1 MLSKQIKKQLMVWG
15 IYVLIFYVVCFAFL
29 VIHNFQVWT
38 LSPFVES
45 IIGVFMGAGAIAIIT
60 GIIIIFQSSFQAEQ
74 EKKQE
79 VFKEKMKLYSSIID
93 KMNEI
98 KKDGQISPDEKLDIL
113 SIQSKIALLSNQ
125 TTFEKFIDFE
135 SNLTDDEG
143 NINDN
148 YSDLLMDFIG
158 SARDDLEVQE
168 EMTIEQKKKL
178 EETKEKSKKVAE
190 SFSKPYEKIIYNDID
205 DMIKKKY
212 ETKKISK
219 KTEEMIQYIFNYL
232 KENKTD
238 KIAFKFSPTL
248 ISVKKD
254 GRNLL
259 GIKSTQNFIDI
270 EHIQD
275 KTGIEYLKSY
285 NLEIKPRSGSRK
297 TYHKVRFENLS
308 EFKKCEDA
316 MVDYMN
322 S

>member
-1 MLSKQIKKQLMVWG
+1 
-15 IYVLIFYVVCFAFL
+15 
-29 VIHNFQVWT
+29 
-38 LSPFVES
+38 
-45 IIGVFMGAGAIAIIT
+45 MGAGAIAVIT
-60 GIIIIFQSSFQAEQ
+60 GVILIFQSAIQAEQ

-219 KTEEMIQYIFNYL
+219 KTEEMIRYIFNYL